1 MKKLFWFVVILLL
14 VTGGVA
20 VGYKTYHKARE
31 QAAAATGKKKRAQ
44 EAVAVEAVLP
54 RKTDLRD
61 QRLFSGTLKPW
72 SVFDVAPKVSG
83 RLEELEFNIG
93 DPIPPGALIARIDD
107 TEYKQQYAQA
117 AADLEV
123 AKAQRKEAEVIL
135 QLRRTEYERQ
145 STLIGKQI
153 GSQAQFESAQSSLL
167 SQEATVA
174 MKSAEVKRAEAA
186 LANAAIKLQD
196 TGILADWTGAPRYT
210 GDRYVD
216 EGALL
221 QTNQPI
227 ISVAEID
234 RLRAAI
240 FVIERD
246 YPHLRVGQTAELTTD
261 AYPDR
266 IFTARVFKISQILQ
280 ENSRQA
286 YVLLEIPNADLA
298 LKPGMFV
305 RVYLEFDRRT
315 GATVVPR
322 SALIKRGGR
331 TGVFRLS
338 PNDAKAYFVEVQTGI
353 VADEEV
359 EIISPE
365 LTAPVITL
373 GNHLLSDGA
382 PVLVPE
388 AFAGSAP
395 ATTKK
400 AEVPATDATA
410 AVKP

>member
-1 MKKLFWFVVILLL
+1 M
-14 VTGGVA
+14 
-20 VGYKTYHKARE
+20 
-31 QAAAATGKKKRAQ
+31 
-44 EAVAVEAVLP
+44 
-54 RKTDLRD
+54 
-61 QRLFSGTLKPW
+61 
-72 SVFDVAPKVSG
+72 
-83 RLEELEFNIG
+83 
-93 DPIPPGALIARIDD
+93 
-107 TEYKQQYAQA
+107 
-117 AADLEV
+117 
-123 AKAQRKEAEVIL
+123 
-135 QLRRTEYERQ
+135 
-145 STLIGKQI
+145 
-153 GSQAQFESAQSSLL
+153 
-167 SQEATVA
+167 
-174 MKSAEVKRAEAA
+174 
-186 LANAAIKLQD
+186 
-196 TGILADWTGAPRYT
+196 
-210 GDRYVD
+210 
-216 EGALL
+216 
-221 QTNQPI
+221 
-227 ISVAEID
+227 
-234 RLRAAI
+234 
-240 FVIERD
+240 
-246 YPHLRVGQTAELTTD
+246 TTD

-266 IFTARVFKISQILQ
+266 IFTARVSKISQILQ

-305 RVYLEFDRRT
+305 RLYLEFDRRT

>member
-1 MKKLFWFVVILLL
+1 MKKLFWVAVLLL
-14 VTGGVA
+14 LAAGGVA
-20 VGYKTYHKARE
+20 VGYKTYRKASE
-31 QAAAATGKKKRAQ
+31 QAAANTGKKKRPQ

-83 RLEELEFNIG
+83 RLEKLAFNIG

-123 AKAQRKEAEVIL
+123 TKAQRKEAEVIL

-145 STLIGKQI
+145 STLIGQQI

-196 TGILADWTGAPRYT
+196 TGILADWTGTPRYT
-210 GDRYVD
+210 GNRYVD

-221 QTNQPI
+221 QANQPI

-240 FVIERD
+240 YVIERD
-246 YPHLRVGQTAELTTD
+246 YPHLRVGQTAELITD

-266 IFTARVFKISQILQ
+266 IFTARVSKISQMLQ

-305 RVYLEFDRRT
+305 RVYLEFDRRAN
-315 GATVVPR
+315 ATVVPR
-322 SALIKRGGR
+322 SALVKRGGR

-338 PNDAKAYFVEVQTGI
+338 SGDARAYFVEVQTGI
-353 VADEEV
+353 VAEEEV
-359 EIISPE
+359 EILSPE

-388 AFAGSAP
+388 AFAP
-395 ATTKK
+395 AAAGNTP
-400 AEVPATDATA
+400 AVPPPASSQP